1 MANSVRENST
11 FAQRV
16 RSAAKHG
23 VISHA
28 VILSGTGDRVSAARY
43 LAAAQLCQAGEKP
56 CMGCNICRK
65 VMENIHPDVITVQ
78 DTDRKELTVD
88 TIRQL
93 KQDVYIRPNEGERK
107 VYLFADCSQ
116 LNERDQNVLLK
127 IVEEGPAYASFIFCA
142 ESVHALLPTI
152 RSRCVTMDLREEAA
166 PAVNDDAI
174 ALCRVIGG
182 GDPTARMQHIVT
194 LENRKLKREELQ
206 ALLQG
211 AWEIAAETLLQRSGK
226 AGQSEYQEGVAAL
239 HALTNRQVKNL
250 TVLLAQYAKEC
261 NYNVGVGHI
270 LGALLAALSDDQEVN
285 Q

>member
-1 MANSVRENST
+1 MANSVWENST
-11 FAQRV
+11 FAQRI

-43 LAAAQLCQAGEKP
+43 LAAAQLCQAAEKP
-56 CMGCNICRK
+56 CMGCNVCRK

-78 DTDRKELTVD
+78 ETERKELAVD
-88 TIRQL
+88 TVREL
-93 KQDVYIRPNEGERK
+93 KQDVYIRPNEGDRK

-127 IVEEGPAYASFIFCA
+127 IVEEGPAYASFIFCT
-142 ESVHALLPTI
+142 ESAHLLLPTI
-152 RSRCVTMDLREEAA
+152 RSRCVTMDLRDEDA

-174 ALCRVIGG
+174 ALCRAIGAG
-182 GDPTARMQHIVT
+182 SAAAQMQYIVS
-194 LENRKLKREELQ
+194 LENRRLKREELQ
-206 ALLQG
+206 AILQS

-226 AGQSEYQEGVAAL
+226 TVQRDYQEGIAAL
-239 HALTNRQVKNL
+239 HALTSRQVQNL
-250 TVLLAQYAKEC
+250 TVLLAQYAKDC
-261 NYNVGVGHI
+261 NYNVGVGHV
-270 LGALLAALSDDQEVN
+270 LGALLAVLSDNQEVK